1 MMRKTGESEDE
12 FVVNEADEMN
22 DDGDKDSDSGK
33 YNVSIL
39 LNLQSNVIFKFFK
52 ILSFLSFENNNSI
65 CDCFRRRLYS
75 QEGRSKVETQIT
87 EGKKAAKQ

>member
-39 LNLQSNVIFKFFK
+39 LNLRSNVIFTFF
-52 ILSFLSFENNNSI
+52 
-65 CDCFRRRLYS
+65 
-75 QEGRSKVETQIT
+75 
-87 EGKKAAKQ
+87 

>member
-39 LNLQSNVIFKFFK
+39 LNLQSNIIFKFF
-52 ILSFLSFENNNSI
+52 
-65 CDCFRRRLYS
+65 
-75 QEGRSKVETQIT
+75 
-87 EGKKAAKQ
+87 

>member
-33 YNVSIL
+33 YNVS
-39 LNLQSNVIFKFFK
+39 FKLAVK
-52 ILSFLSFENNNSI
+52 YYI
-65 CDCFRRRLYS
+65 
-75 QEGRSKVETQIT
+75 
-87 EGKKAAKQ
+87 